1 MKRKVFLQS
10 TMTAFSG
17 LVIGKFADAKFL
29 YSQKSK
35 SKGVNIKQIRNATL
49 VVEYAGKKFLTDPML
64 SKKGTYPPFP
74 NSLRQD
80 QKNPLVELPIPVE
93 QVIDG
98 IDAVFLSHLHLDHYD
113 DGAKELIPKSIKV
126 FVQDEADKKKVESA
140 GFTNIEVLTEN
151 TNFGGIQLSRTKAQ
165 HGRGEILK
173 LSGQVCGIVFKHP
186 NEKTLYIAADTVW
199 YEGVQEAID
208 AYKPEI
214 IVVNGGDNQFFN
226 SGSLIM
232 GKDDIYEVY
241 KAAPDAKIIVTHME
255 AVNHYT
261 LSRKDLKA
269 FINEKGISSNV
280 LVPYDG
286 ESYTI

>member
-1 MKRKVFLQS
+1 VLR
-10 TMTAFSG
+10 
-17 LVIGKFADAKFL
+17 
-29 YSQKSK
+29 
-35 SKGVNIKQIRNATL
+35 VNA
-49 VVEYAGKKFLTDPML
+49 
-64 SKKGTYPPFP
+64 
-74 NSLRQD
+74 
-80 QKNPLVELPIPVE
+80 
-93 QVIDG
+93 
-98 IDAVFLSHLHLDHYD
+98 
-113 DGAKELIPKSIKV
+113 
-126 FVQDEADKKKVESA
+126 
-140 GFTNIEVLTEN
+140 
-151 TNFGGIQLSRTKAQ
+151 NF
-165 HGRGEILK
+165 
-173 LSGQVCGIVFKHP
+173 
-186 NEKTLYIAADTVW
+186 
-199 YEGVQEAID
+199 
-208 AYKPEI
+208 KPEI